1 MAIGLPTLLLVD
13 DEFATLEVLELL
25 FEPEGYR
32 VLTAANGDEALEL
45 LGSDHVDLVI
55 TDYKMP
61 KMDGVELC
69 ERMRADERW
78 REIPVILTSATF
90 AKRAWPPQVVGFLRK
105 PLLFA
110 TLLALVQKA
119 LAPPSGDSSV

>member
-25 FEPEGYR
+25 LEPEGYR
-32 VLTAANGDEALEL
+32 VLTASNGDEALEL

-69 ERMRADERW
+69 ERMRLDDRW

-90 AKRAWPPQVVGFLRK
+90 AQRSWPPQVVGFVRK

-110 TLLALVQKA
+110 TLLALVRKT
-119 LAPPSGDSSV
+119 LDSERGEPSA